1 MKSLIQEGKKSYFR
15 WILNT
20 VFILFIIF
28 LWYKDVSTSIKKYEI
43 ESVRLEE
50 LHKKQDSVLIETGK
64 TIFLLKAKQE
74 ELISVQDQITEKI
87 VLLTETKQNIINKHE
102 EENIIIDNAN
112 YDELGRRLC
121 SAIIFAVNADLSIG
135 R

>member
-1 MKSLIQEGKKSYFR
+1 M
-15 WILNT
+15 
-20 VFILFIIF
+20 FIIF

-43 ESVRLEE
+43 ENVRLEE
-50 LHKKQDSVLIETGK
+50 LHKKQDSVLIEAGK

-74 ELISVQDQITEKI
+74 ELISVQDQINEKI
-87 VLLTETKQNIINKHE
+87 IFLTETKQNIINKHE

-121 SAIIFAVNADLSIG
+121 SAIIFAVNADLSIS